1 MGCIPTG
8 VDLPMAYG
16 NMYTQMPYL
25 PTPTV
30 YPFAASA
37 YSPIAMLYPPT
48 STDIVS
54 QKVRTTTTSS
64 SSKPEKSIKLSESI

>member
-8 VDLPMAYG
+8 VDSPMAYG
-16 NMYTQMPYL
+16 NMYIQMPYL

-30 YPFAASA
+30 YSFAASA

-54 QKVRTTTTSS
+54 QNFAQLQQAVPVSLRRV
-64 SSKPEKSIKLSESI
+64 LN